1 MKKCNLTREE
11 LAHEVKT
18 KIDQEYEYYKKHLQD
33 MSFNS
38 LMNNAGVI
46 YQYSI
51 LHYYI
56 SEMMDT
62 FTTKQLMILNDV
74 ETLES
79 LVDLSLRGLPQRNA
93 ESCKNVISKYFEFME
108 DEQDGGNV
116 NAKIYYKRSVL

>member
-18 KIDQEYEYYKKHLQD
+18 KIDQEYEYYKKRLQD

-38 LMNNAGVI
+38 LINNAGVI

-62 FTTKQLMILNDV
+62 FTTKQLIILNDV

-79 LVDLSLRGLPQRNA
+79 LVDLSLRGLPQINA
-93 ESCKNVISKYFEFME
+93 ESCKNVMSKYFDFME
-108 DEQDGGNV
+108 DEQDGEME
-116 NAKIYYKRSVL
+116 